1 MKLLITL
8 FFLVLFYI
16 ANCQPSSFS
25 WFSDDDNI
33 RYNFISPAKDQGEQG
48 PCRIFAAVAA
58 VEAMSHIYYNKP
70 FHHESNGIN
79 LAEREIYSWCSGFG
93 GPLGSANIEE
103 SLNFIDTTGIINES
117 CFPYPNALPF
127 YTDCSTMCSNPC
139 FAF

>member
-1 MKLLITL
+1 MKKLITVTI
-8 FFLVLFYI
+8 FLTVNLI
-16 ANCQPSSFS
+16 ILAQPSYFS
-25 WFSDDDNI
+25 WRRPLTGENKGDN
-33 RYNFISPAKDQGEQG
+33 YISPEKDQCEQG
-48 PCRIFAAVAA
+48 PCGIFAAIAA
-58 VEAMSHIYYNKP
+58 VEAMCHIYYNKP

-127 YTDCSTMCSNPC
+127 YTD
-139 FAF
+139 